1 MNPRTI
7 AIHPGSRQT
16 IYLITLFVITLT
28 GFAQMPIFKRYYI
41 ADIPGLGWLDE
52 FYVTHYL
59 HYLAAAVLL
68 AVVFDGVAGY
78 LLMFRKHYRIT
89 VSGRIRGVL
98 LFGLVLTGALMVVKN
113 FSGYWF
119 SQQAIIAMDILH
131 IALTVFYLSAALWA
145 LVSGKKWIENPA
157 AVHDMKP
164 LTRSDQ
170 GP

>member
-1 MNPRTI
+1 MNPQSI
-7 AIHPGSRQT
+7 AVHPGSRRKT
-16 IYLITLFVITLT
+16 MYLITLFVITLT

-68 AVVFDGVAGY
+68 ALVFDGAAGY

-89 VSGRIRGVL
+89 VAGGIRSVALSGLIV
-98 LFGLVLTGALMVVKN
+98 TGALMAVKN

-119 SQQAIIAMDILH
+119 SQHAIITIDILH
-131 IALTVFYLSAALWA
+131 IGLTVFYLSVALWA
-145 LVSGKKWIENPA
+145 LVSGKKWIE
-157 AVHDMKP
+157 KI
-164 LTRSDQ
+164 
-170 GP
+170 

>member
-1 MNPRTI
+1 MNSRTN
-7 AIHPGSRQT
+7 AIHPGSRRK
-16 IYLITLFVITLT
+16 YLYIITLFVITLT

-68 AVVFDGVAGY
+68 AVVFEGAAGY

-89 VSGRIRGVL
+89 VSGRIRAAL

-113 FSGYWF
+113 LSGYWF
-119 SQQAIIAMDILH
+119 SQQAIIAMDVLH
-131 IALTVFYLSAALWA
+131 IVLTVIFLCVALWA
-145 LVSGKKWIENPA
+145 LIAGKKWIE
-157 AVHDMKP
+157 KF
-164 LTRSDQ
+164 
-170 GP
+170 

>member
-7 AIHPGSRQT
+7 AIHPGNRRKT

-68 AVVFDGVAGY
+68 AVVFDRIAEY
-78 LLMFRKHYRIT
+78 LLMFRKRYRIT
-89 VSGRIRGVL
+89 VSGRIRAVL
-98 LFGLVLTGALMVVKN
+98 LFGLLLTGALMVIKN
-113 FSGYWF
+113 FPGYWF
-119 SQQAIIAMDILH
+119 SQPAIIAMDFLH
-131 IALTVFYLSAALWA
+131 IAMTVFYLSVALWA
-145 LVSGKKWIENPA
+145 LISGKKWIEEI
-157 AVHDMKP
+157 
-164 LTRSDQ
+164 
-170 GP
+170 

>member
-7 AIHPGSRQT
+7 AIQPGSRRKF
-16 IYLITLFVITLT
+16 IYIITLFVITLT

-68 AVVFDGVAGY
+68 AVLFEGAIGY
-78 LLMFRKHYRIT
+78 LLMFRKHYRMT
-89 VSGRIRGVL
+89 VSGRIRAML
-98 LFGLVLTGALMVVKN
+98 LFGLVLTGALMAVKN

-131 IALTVFYLSAALWA
+131 IALTVVYLSAALW
-145 LVSGKKWIENPA
+145 VVISGKKWIE
-157 AVHDMKP
+157 KI
-164 LTRSDQ
+164 
-170 GP
+170 

>member
-1 MNPRTI
+1 MIPPTI
-7 AIHPGSRQT
+7 AIHPGSRRKML
-16 IYLITLFVITLT
+16 YLITLFIITLT

-78 LLMFRKHYRIT
+78 LLILRKHYRIT
-89 VSGRIRGVL
+89 VSGRIRGVS
-98 LFGLVLTGALMVVKN
+98 LFGLVLTGALMVMKN
-113 FSGYWF
+113 FPGYWF

-131 IALTVFYLSAALWA
+131 IALTVFYLCAALWA
-145 LVSGKKWIENPA
+145 LVSGKKWIE
-157 AVHDMKP
+157 KF
-164 LTRSDQ
+164 
-170 GP
+170 